1 MEIIMKKRLL
11 ASLLAAMM
19 MVSMLA
25 TTAFAAGPVADEEP
39 EVYSVTVS
47 AADLLAFGESSMS
60 KTVAPS
66 LGLSGGAAWS
76 LPVTARFST
85 IPADATVVKIKASLG
100 KPTYSGSITG
110 VISVDRFRLTA
121 PDGNSVELA
130 RSTIASETT
139 ALNGIYA
146 KGDWQLSIYGL
157 HVGSGYSAIK
167 FPNATI
173 TIYYTV

>member
-1 MEIIMKKRLL
+1 
-11 ASLLAAMM
+11 
-19 MVSMLA
+19 MLA
-25 TTAFAAGPVADEEP
+25 TTAFAAGPVAEEP

-47 AADLLAFGESSMS
+47 AADLLAFGESSAE

-66 LGLSGGAAWS
+66 LGLSGGSAWS

-85 IPADATVVKIKASLG
+85 IPADATVVKVKASLG
-100 KPTYSGSITG
+100 NPTSSGPITA
-110 VISVDRFRLTA
+110 VISVDKFRITA

-130 RSTIASETT
+130 RSTMASETT
-139 ALNGIYA
+139 ALNGIFA
-146 KGDWQLSIYGL
+146 RGNWQLSIYGQ

>member
-1 MEIIMKKRLL
+1 MKKRLL
-11 ASLLAAMM
+11 AGLLATMM

-25 TTAFAAGPVADEEP
+25 TTAFAAGPVAEEP

-47 AADLLAFGESSMS
+47 AADLLAYGEQSMS
-60 KTVAPS
+60 KTVSPS
-66 LGLSGGAAWS
+66 LGLSGGSGWS

-85 IPADATVVKIKASLG
+85 IPDGATVVKVKASLG
-100 KPTYSGSITG
+100 NPTSSGPITA
-110 VISVDRFRLTA
+110 VISVDRFRITA
-121 PDGNSVELA
+121 PDGKYVDLA
-130 RSTIASETT
+130 RSTMASEST
-139 ALNGIYA
+139 ALNGIKA
-146 KGDWQLSIYGL
+146 KGSWQLSIYGL

>member
-1 MEIIMKKRLL
+1 MKKRFL
-11 ASLLAAMM
+11 AGLLAAMM

-25 TTAFAAGPVADEEP
+25 TTAFAAGPVADEP

-47 AADLLAFGESSMS
+47 AADLLALGESSMS

-66 LGLSGGAAWS
+66 LGLDGGSGWS

-85 IPADATVVKIKASLG
+85 IPTGAKVVNIKASLG
-100 KPTYSGSITG
+100 KPTSSGPITA
-110 VISVDRFRLTA
+110 VISVDRFRITA
-121 PDGNSVELA
+121 PNGSSVELA
-130 RSTIASETT
+130 RSTMASETT
-139 ALNGIYA
+139 ALNGIFA
-146 KGDWQLSIYGL
+146 KGNWQLSIYGL

-167 FPNATI
+167 FPNAYI

>member
-1 MEIIMKKRLL
+1 MKKRLL
-11 ASLLAAMM
+11 AGLLAAMM

-66 LGLSGGAAWS
+66 LGLNSGSEWS
-76 LPVTARFST
+76 LPVTASFST
-85 IPADATVVKIKASLG
+85 IPTGATVVKVKASLG
-100 KPTYSGSITG
+100 KPTSSGPITA

-121 PDGNSVELA
+121 PDGKSVDLA
-130 RSTIASETT
+130 RSTMASETT
-139 ALNGIYA
+139 AFNGNVA
-146 KGDWQLSIYGL
+146 KGNWQLSIYGQ

>member
-1 MEIIMKKRLL
+1 MKKRFL
-11 ASLLAAMM
+11 AGLLAAMM

-47 AADLLAFGESSMS
+47 AADLLAYGDKSMS

-66 LGLSGGAAWS
+66 LGLSGGSAWS

-85 IPADATVVKIKASLG
+85 IPADATVTKVKVSLG
-100 KPTYSGSITG
+100 NPTSSGPITA

-121 PDGNSVELA
+121 PDGKYVDLA
-130 RSTIASETT
+130 RSTMPSEST
-139 ALNGIYA
+139 ALNGVLA
-146 KGDWQLSIYGL
+146 KGNWQLSIYGL

-173 TIYYTV
+173 TIEYTA

>member
-1 MEIIMKKRLL
+1 MKKRLL
-11 ASLLAAMM
+11 AGLLAAMM

-47 AADLLAFGESSMS
+47 AADLLAYGGTPMS

-66 LGLSGGAAWS
+66 LGLSGGSAWS

-85 IPADATVVKIKASLG
+85 IPADATVVKVKASLG
-100 KPTYSGSITG
+100 SPTASGPITA
-110 VISVDRFRLTA
+110 VISVDRFKITA

-130 RSTIASETT
+130 RSTMPSETT
-139 ALNGIYA
+139 ALNGLFA
-146 KGDWQLSIYGL
+146 KGNWQLSIYGV

>member
-1 MEIIMKKRLL
+1 MKKRLL
-11 ASLLAAMM
+11 AGLVATMM

-25 TTAFAAGPVADEEP
+25 TTAFAAGPVAEEP

-47 AADLLAFGESSMS
+47 AADLLAYGEQSMS
-60 KTVAPS
+60 KTVSPS
-66 LGLSGGAAWS
+66 LGLSGGSGWS

-85 IPADATVVKIKASLG
+85 IPDGATVVKVKASLG
-100 KPTYSGSITG
+100 NPTSSGPITA
-110 VISVDRFRLTA
+110 VISVDRFRITA
-121 PDGNSVELA
+121 PDGKYVDLA
-130 RSTIASETT
+130 RSTMASEST
-139 ALNGIYA
+139 ALNGILA
-146 KGDWQLSIYGL
+146 KGNWQLSIYGL

>member
-1 MEIIMKKRLL
+1 MKKRLL
-11 ASLLAAMM
+11 AGLLAAMM

-66 LGLSGGAAWS
+66 LGLDGGSRWS
-76 LPVTARFST
+76 LPVIARFST
-85 IPADATVVKIKASLG
+85 IPDGAKVVNVKASLG
-100 KPTYSGSITG
+100 KPTSSGPITA
-110 VISVDRFRLTA
+110 VISVDRFRVTA
-121 PDGNSVELA
+121 PNGKYVDLT
-130 RSTIASETT
+130 RSSIASESTE
-139 ALNGIYA
+139 LNGLFA
-146 KGDWQLSIYGL
+146 KGNWQLSIYGQ

-167 FPNATI
+167 FPYASI

>member
-1 MEIIMKKRLL
+1 MKKRLL
-11 ASLLAAMM
+11 AGLLAAMM
-19 MVSMLA
+19 MVSMMA

-47 AADLLAFGESSMS
+47 AADLLVLGQREASQ
-60 KTVAPS
+60 KVAPS
-66 LGLSGGAAWS
+66 LGLSGGSGWS

-85 IPADATVVKIKASLG
+85 IPADATVVKVKASLG
-100 KPTYSGSITG
+100 SPTSSGPITA
-110 VISVDRFRLTA
+110 VISVDRFRITA
-121 PDGNSVELA
+121 PDGTYVDLA
-130 RSTIASETT
+130 RSTMASETT
-139 ALNGIYA
+139 AFNGILA
-146 KGDWQLSIYGL
+146 KGNWQLSIYGQ

>member
-1 MEIIMKKRLL
+1 MKIMKKRLL
-11 ASLLAAMM
+11 ASLLAVMM
-19 MVSMLA
+19 MVSMMA

-47 AADLLAFGESSMS
+47 AADLLAYGEQSMS
-60 KTVAPS
+60 RTVAPS
-66 LGLSGGAAWS
+66 LGLSGGSAWS

-85 IPADATVVKIKASLG
+85 IPADATVTKVKVSLG
-100 KPTYSGSITG
+100 NPTSSGPITA

-121 PDGNSVELA
+121 PDGKYVDLA
-130 RSTIASETT
+130 RSTMASEST
-139 ALNGIYA
+139 ALNGILA

-173 TIYYTV
+173 TIYYTA